1 MRSIV
6 LERMSIRTSAR
17 ARVRASARGGSLKS
31 FRYSICY
38 LVPVALRSRQMI
50 LSNSSHC
57 LRVTPQ
63 ATP

>member
-17 ARVRASARGGSLKS
+17 ARGEGHSNLSGTV
-31 FRYSICY
+31 FV
-38 LVPVALRSRQMI
+38 VPVALRSRQMI